1 MTLFEAKSFDGDCTI
16 DIHSDPLR
24 NSRRAHRKKTC
35 NDCEVTVSKPQS
47 IFNQKKG
54 SAAQPFPAF
63 FELVEVNTLKGG
75 KLKTTPP
82 VQNLSGKGYGR
93 AKFGSFQGFHPG
105 KWQCDDNHA
114 GGCTKRGKDSHR
126 GTPSV
131 TTSKCAENTK
141 KMMKTV
147 APLQKA
153 VLFTAFMKRPFGPIF
168 NPLVSAASSVSPTP
182 VNSCKFLSQ
191 LDVFPLL
198 HSGNQT
204 WQ

>member
-1 MTLFEAKSFDGDCTI
+1 
-16 DIHSDPLR
+16 
-24 NSRRAHRKKTC
+24 
-35 NDCEVTVSKPQS
+35 
-47 IFNQKKG
+47 
-54 SAAQPFPAF
+54 
-63 FELVEVNTLKGG
+63 LVEVNTLKGG
-75 KLKTTPP
+75 KLRTTPP

-105 KWQCDDNHA
+105 GSAMTTTLVVVQSEAKTA
-114 GGCTKRGKDSHR
+114 TGGL
-126 GTPSV
+126 
-131 TTSKCAENTK
+131 SKCNNFEMCRNTK